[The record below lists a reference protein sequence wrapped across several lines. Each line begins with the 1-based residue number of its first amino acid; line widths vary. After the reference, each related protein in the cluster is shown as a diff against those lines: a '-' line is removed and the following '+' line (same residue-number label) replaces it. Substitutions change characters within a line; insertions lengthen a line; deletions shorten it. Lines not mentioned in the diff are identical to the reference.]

1 MGIDLDLSRLRGK
14 TPREKVTEL
23 SRIKFVRYSSAS
35 AAGVI
40 AGQAALFLFIAG
52 FDWRW
57 VPANLASVAVG
68 STPNYLINRYWTW
81 QQRGKNRLWTEIM
94 PFWTM
99 GLLGTLLS
107 IVTVAYAEN
116 RWDAPI
122 VANIAQLAAFGVLWF
137 AKFLILDK
145 LIWKVVHELHP
156 EVEFEGEQGEQRDTP
171 AVTPSGEG
179 TPSGNGER
187 PATDA
192 NPAQADS

>member
-1 MGIDLDLSRLRGK
+1 MGIDLDLSQLRGK
-14 TPREKVTEL
+14 PPREMVIEL

-35 AAGVI
+35 AAGVV
-40 AGQAALFLFIAG
+40 AGQATLFLLIAG
-52 FDWRW
+52 FDWGW
-57 VPANLASVAVG
+57 TLANLASVAVG

-81 QQRGKNRLWTEIM
+81 QQRGKNRLWTEIV

-107 IVTVAYAEN
+107 IVTVAFAED

-122 VANIAQLAAFGVLWF
+122 VANIAQLTAFGVLWF

-156 EVEFEGEQGEQRDTP
+156 EVELDGAERVADEGSP
-171 AVTPSGEG
+171 VA
-179 TPSGNGER
+179 PSGNGQEPD
-187 PATDA
+187 PAT
-192 NPAQADS
+192 PAQADS